1 MSLRAQVIAIQQ
13 LQTGDTVGYGST
25 FVVPQ
30 PMRIGI
36 VACGY
41 ADGYPRSCGTGPPVL
56 VDGQPSRTIG
66 RVSMDLLAVDLSDL
80 PASGRGAE
88 VTLWGYA
95 SSGALLPIDAVAQ
108 AGGTI
113 AYELMCALAARVP
126 VVVDAAL
133 PQAR

>member
-1 MSLRAQVIAIQQ
+1 M
-13 LQTGDTVGYGST
+13 GYGSS
-25 FVVPQ
+25 FVAPQ

-41 ADGYPRSCGTGPPVL
+41 ADGYPRSCGTGTPVL
-56 VDGQPSRTIG
+56 VDGQPSGTIG
-66 RVSMDLLAVDLSDL
+66 RVSMDMLAVDLSELRDC
-80 PASGRGAE
+80 GQGAE

-95 SSGALLPIDAVAQ
+95 SNGALLPIDAVAQ

-113 AYELMCALAARVP
+113 AYELMCALAGRVP

-133 PQAR
+133 P